1 MAGNGKLTRLIS
13 PCFPSSNTATPFP
26 SIGSNPINPAR
37 YTMAP
42 SSSTFRSSMA
52 MLFGLIT
59 LFLSCIGLTDH
70 LKKHVV
76 SWFTPRVVACPA
88 DRAPA
93 RIVEI
98 HRDNHAQI
106 REFNVYRRHHGFVR
120 ARRSIRS
127 FHDGSRGET
136 VILVEPAIR

>member
-1 MAGNGKLTRLIS
+1 
-13 PCFPSSNTATPFP
+13 
-26 SIGSNPINPAR
+26 
-37 YTMAP
+37 
-42 SSSTFRSSMA
+42 MA